1 MFFEDDESHSTFEA
15 IKSVGINQ
23 RIGVALSNCAHV
35 LSTNYLEVSSISPS
49 CSPRVLNIPEGSIAL
64 NSITSSQNS
73 VVYILGSGSTVIN
86 SVDSAHVI
94 LEAVN
99 DLEGNSNGASAVKS
113 LCELDF
119 ISLSDVVASM
129 SYISNRN

>member
-1 MFFEDDESHSTFEA
+1 
-15 IKSVGINQ
+15 
-23 RIGVALSNCAHV
+23 
-35 LSTNYLEVSSISPS
+35 
-49 CSPRVLNIPEGSIAL
+49 
-64 NSITSSQNS
+64 